1 MKNKSWKYLFSTF
14 SDKMFDGNNDGK
26 LDTFETVFRDAFF
39 NDINRKQKDDKS
51 KK

>member
-26 LDTFETVFRDAFF
+26 LIVLFGCLFVGIHLLQEG
-39 NDINRKQKDDKS
+39 NWYE
-51 KK
+51 